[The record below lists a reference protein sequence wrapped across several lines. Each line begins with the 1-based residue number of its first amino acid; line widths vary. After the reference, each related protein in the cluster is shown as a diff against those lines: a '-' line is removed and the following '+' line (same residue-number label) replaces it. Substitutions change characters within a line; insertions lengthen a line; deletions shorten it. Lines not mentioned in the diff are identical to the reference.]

1 MLRELDI
8 HILKNEVRPLLYTL
22 YKNELRMNQK
32 HKYMAKT
39 IKLLEESMG
48 GKYPW
53 PGLENVFIAMFLN
66 HKRQKEKKDKF
77 DFIKIKHFGAKNT
90 KRVTRQ
96 HRMAENIC
104 KMLIQ
109 GLSIIYIFL

>member
-1 MLRELDI
+1 MKTCKSHDLRLVIGFLYMIPKASAMKDK
-8 HILKNEVRPLLYTL
+8 KN
-22 YKNELRMNQK
+22 
-32 HKYMAKT
+32 
-39 IKLLEESMG
+39 
-48 GKYPW
+48 
-53 PGLENVFIAMFLN
+53 
-66 HKRQKEKKDKF
+66 KF
-77 DFIKIKHFGAKNT
+77 DFIKIKNFGAKNT